1 MRKFLLNE
9 GFEGEERTMEA
20 DGYGT
25 VGEFVDFFAAD
36 GSAPGGRR
44 QIYRIRTDRVYTI
57 ELKS

>member
-1 MRKFLLNE
+1 VRKFLLNE

-36 GSAPGGRR
+36 GSAPGGRQCR
-44 QIYRIRTDRVYTI
+44 
-57 ELKS
+57 LA